1 MGCFASPK
9 QYTRGSAKQ
18 PSCCI
23 SERPEFSYS
32 CHLPGKESLHHFK
45 DADVCAQRFIPAEP
59 QPAALTW
66 GLGSAGRPL
75 PGCCQGGSPGAGPD
89 TPLCGSWLEITH
101 ILAWAATPAIRA
113 DTDPLRTVFDFFGHW
128 EGVCRRRVGMMGWTA
143 FAEIPCGMVLPPLSR
158 ANVDFILTVSPLIHS
173 EDSGHRRCTVRQK
186 RDVEKPSLGPESW
199 APAHLSHSGVRP
211 HWP

>member
-1 MGCFASPK
+1 MDTVAHGGRRQGVRTIGGVFCFAQTVHQGLCQAAQLLYLRAPRVFLPLS
-9 QYTRGSAKQ
+9 
-18 PSCCI
+18 
-23 SERPEFSYS
+23 
-32 CHLPGKESLHHFK
+32 LPGKESLHHFK
-45 DADVCAQRFIPAEP
+45 DADVCAQSFIPAEP
-59 QPAALTW
+59 QPVALTW

-113 DTDPLRTVFDFFGHW
+113 DTDPLRTVFDSFGHW
-128 EGVCRRRVGMMGWTA
+128 EEVCRRRVGMMGWKA
-143 FAEIPCGMVLPPLSR
+143 FAEIPRWMVLPPLSR

-186 RDVEKPSLGPESW
+186 RDVEKT
-199 APAHLSHSGVRP
+199 
-211 HWP
+211 